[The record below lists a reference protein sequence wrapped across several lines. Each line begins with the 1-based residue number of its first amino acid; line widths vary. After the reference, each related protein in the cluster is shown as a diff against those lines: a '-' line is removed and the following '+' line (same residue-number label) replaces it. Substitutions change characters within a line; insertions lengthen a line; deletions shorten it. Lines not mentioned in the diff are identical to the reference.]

1 MPIPHA
7 VCMGSMPLGTDDQFP
22 CGPLQDCDGVILE
35 SSELTLRAYN
45 AAFKH
50 YNVRNGARD

>member
-1 MPIPHA
+1 
-7 VCMGSMPLGTDDQFP
+7 MGSMPLGTDDQFP